1 MFVFLHLVI
10 SKLKNKKLKH
20 EFCLLRPSPVL
31 LTQAY
36 CGGFWFPMTAREV
49 LKKELDVELRVL
61 VSARKSW
68 LNFAALHFGET
79 ELRAEVTI
87 NYNYKAIS
95 LSFIRFVTYLGVED
109 GGVSKVY
116 MWKWRVAQRGLV
128 MKL

>member
-1 MFVFLHLVI
+1 M
-10 SKLKNKKLKH
+10 
-20 EFCLLRPSPVL
+20 
-31 LTQAY
+31 
-36 CGGFWFPMTAREV
+36 
-49 LKKELDVELRVL
+49 KKELDVELRVL
-61 VSARKSW
+61 VSVRKSW